1 MSAMGIGA
9 NRSRPRY
16 AARVRVRR
24 ALGRVA
30 KVVFAIVL
38 VGFIMAPIAGVLSTS
53 VADATFWEFP
63 PRHLTLRWY
72 QGFFA
77 TPELISSTYVSI
89 ATATFVGILGPGL
102 AVMTALALAR
112 SRIRRVG
119 REALNVATL
128 VPLLVP
134 TIALGLAIYLLY
146 ITGHVPINL
155 VTLGAAQLI
164 LVLPLVTGLLT
175 TGLEG
180 IRPNVERAAA
190 NLGAGT
196 AGILFRVTLPLL
208 RPALVAAAIIA
219 FVRSFD
225 DSAVAL
231 FINSP
236 DTTTLP
242 IRMLLDMQES
252 IGPLVA
258 VCGSVL
264 LLIAVA
270 LAVIL
275 DRVIGLSRAFGLQ
288 SS

>member
-1 MSAMGIGA
+1 MTAAAAPSL
-9 NRSRPRY
+9 SRPPQ
-16 AARVRVRR
+16 AAGVRARRVLLVAAKAAFAA
-24 ALGRVA
+24 AL
-30 KVVFAIVL
+30 I
-38 VGFIMAPIAGVLSTS
+38 GFVMAPLVGVLSTS
-53 VADATFWEFP
+53 VTDSVFWEFP
-63 PRHLTLRWY
+63 PHGLTVRWY
-72 QGFFA
+72 QSFA
-77 TPELISSTYVSI
+77 ASHELVDSTYISI
-89 ATATFVGILGPGL
+89 ATAAFVGILGPAL
-102 AVMTALALAR
+102 AVLTALALTR
-112 SRIRRVG
+112 SRLHGAARDAV
-119 REALNVATL
+119 NVVTL
-128 VPLLVP
+128 IPLLVP

-146 ITGHVPINL
+146 ITAHVPINL
-155 VTLGAAQLI
+155 LTLGAAQLI
-164 LVLPLVTGLLT
+164 LVLPLVTGLLA

-208 RPALVAAAIIA
+208 RPALVAAGIIA

-225 DSAVAL
+225 DSAIAL
-231 FINSP
+231 FVNSP
-236 DTTTLP
+236 STTTLP

-275 DRVIGLSRAFGLQ
+275 DRVIGLTRAFGLREP
-288 SS
+288 